1 MERQCGVA
9 QTEDVVRSSTSYD
22 VVANR
27 FLLVGCSGI
36 IALIVTLLIVAL
48 R

>member
-1 MERQCGVA
+1 MA

-27 FLLVGCSGI
+27 FLMVGCSGI
-36 IALIVTLLIVAL
+36 IALIVRLPSAAL